1 MTSIGQIGALAAT
14 IGTVAAA
21 SLTWAALAQN
31 PSTNAGKAAAP
42 GPGAGTLIVCVAQ
55 DSVLRAV
62 SSTVCPTGQTQLSL
76 ASGGPNSSNSPPP
89 SRELDLALADLER
102 RIAQLKQAPL
112 FTVVDKNDQ
121 PIFSVASDRALVY
134 RPNPGTVSTV
144 KKSAP
149 SERVFFDRTEAAS
162 ISFLAGGGV
171 FTARSDDGRL
181 TASIGSSR
189 STKGI
194 RITEDGAPRLE
205 LGTSQIGRYSLRVP
219 SRNGQG
225 VAAGI
230 GETEA
235 GTGAVIIGG
244 ESGQPRARM
253 LVYADGKGALDVL
266 NGQVQPV
273 AALTEGATG
282 GGLLLI
288 GDSKGA
294 PMVKM
299 GVKDDRYG
307 IVMAGPK
314 SGFPLVPRSGLPGS
328 YFLGCAGGS
337 ACQP

>member
-1 MTSIGQIGALAAT
+1 M
-14 IGTVAAA
+14 
-21 SLTWAALAQN
+21 
-31 PSTNAGKAAAP
+31 
-42 GPGAGTLIVCVAQ
+42 
-55 DSVLRAV
+55 
-62 SSTVCPTGQTQLSL
+62 
-76 ASGGPNSSNSPPP
+76 
-89 SRELDLALADLER
+89 
-102 RIAQLKQAPL
+102 
-112 FTVVDKNDQ
+112 
-121 PIFSVASDRALVY
+121 
-134 RPNPGTVSTV
+134 
-144 KKSAP
+144 
-149 SERVFFDRTEAAS
+149 
-162 ISFLAGGGV
+162 
-171 FTARSDDGRL
+171 
-181 TASIGSSR
+181 
-189 STKGI
+189 KGI

-235 GTGAVIIGG
+235 GTGAIIIGG

-253 LVYADGKGALDVL
+253 LVYSDGKGALEVL

-282 GGLLLI
+282 GGLLVI

-328 YFLGCAGGS
+328 YFLGCAGGD